1 MILTLS
7 VIGEIQDFVKI
18 QTITE
23 GGPGYSSYVPGLY
36 MYKTAFGSSEY
47 GKACAIGVTMLVV
60 MLFVSFAI
68 NKLFKTESAD

>member
-36 MYKTAFGSSEY
+36 MYKTAFDSNEY
-47 GKACAIGVTMLVV
+47 GLACAIGVTMLIV
-60 MLFVSFAI
+60 MLTMSFII
-68 NKLFKTESAD
+68 NKLFKTEAMD